1 MPTDNLSLANASLA
15 KTQGV
20 HADLVRVI
28 RRAISIDPCFV
39 VGEGVRSDADQLRD
53 WQKHYSTL
61 NGIPKGKVV
70 NGIKGT
76 GRGNHQVSLVDG
88 FGHACD
94 LPPLIN
100 GLVWGG
106 PKANEIAHWKGCYQT
121 AAVMRK
127 AAIAEKV
134 RIRWGGQWDMALN
147 DLPDGAAALEKAHN
161 DYMVAFKLAQGR
173 YPLADGPHFELK
185 PA

>member
-1 MPTDNLSLANASLA
+1 MPTNNLALANASMV

-28 RRAISIDPCFV
+28 RAAIAIDPCFV

-53 WQKHYSTL
+53 WQRGASTL
-61 NGIPKGKVV
+61 NGIPKGQVV
-70 NGIKGT
+70 NAIKGT
-76 GRGNHQVSLVDG
+76 VRGNHQVNLKDG
-88 FGHACD
+88 LGHACD

-106 PKANEIAHWKGCYQT
+106 PNATDNDKWEGCYQT
-121 AAVMRK
+121 ADAMRK

-134 RIRWGGQWDMALN
+134 RIRWGGQWDMVLN
-147 DLPDGAAALEKAHN
+147 DLPQTPAALKKAHN
-161 DYMVAFKLAQGR
+161 DYMAAFKKAYGR

-185 PA
+185 